1 MFFGTDFLCK
11 CKPQPILK
19 KISTG
24 EYISVVQNST
34 TSACEMIL
42 ESFSDEEDN
51 GCKMNNGDDEKQNGG
66 NHNNEKAIINNN
78 IVSPSSPDIKSNNDA
93 AEIRRLL
100 RRKDE
105 LERKQRIQEQ
115 RNERFQ
121 VSTKNAFFSLK
132 LKCAKNFKRKSSFV
146 RIKI

>member
-11 CKPQPILK
+11 CKQPILK

-24 EYISVVQNST
+24 EYISVVQNRA

-51 GCKMNNGDDEKQNGG
+51 GCKMSENNSNNGIGEKENG
-66 NHNNEKAIINNN
+66 NNSNEKAIVNNN
-78 IVSPSSPDIKSNNDA
+78 NASSSSSPDIKSCKDA

-105 LERKQRIQEQ
+105 LERKQKIQEQ
-115 RNERFQ
+115 RIERFQ
-121 VSTKNAFFSLK
+121 VSITNISLNYHK
-132 LKCAKNFKRKSSFV
+132 LYSEM
-146 RIKI
+146 